1 MGVWYLRALSLEE
14 SFGRT
19 GGVQSELSSSGVENQ
34 RIGALGFEGILLNRG
49 K

>member
-1 MGVWYLRALSLEE
+1 MWYLRALGLEE

-19 GGVQSELSSSGVENQ
+19 DGVQSEISVENQ